1 MLLTARHLRPFVLFL
16 LTFALVFTAS
26 AQPGTARMQEENT
39 TPSLMRF
46 SSAPSVPDAG
56 LQAIVDGVV
65 GELPGTWGVAVKKL
79 DTGQY
84 ASFNADGQQVSAS
97 LYKLWVLSELYRQVD
112 EGTVSLDSR
121 ETVTAADAAYDVQT
135 GELRLPPGSDVQIS
149 RAAYLMVTLSDNTAA
164 SLLVRVLGP
173 GNISRFMSRNG
184 LSDSVFNWEADN
196 GPYTTPNDMLRL
208 LEMLAT
214 SRMVDARSSS
224 EMVDLMLG
232 QQINNLLP
240 PGLPDDTQI
249 AHKTGALD
257 YLLHDAAIVYGAS
270 GPYILVAMSSKL
282 PDYGIAWDAMPALS
296 KQVDAYFNSRP
307 TAPARYFPETRQ
319 AVGHDFLKFWQ
330 EYGGADT
337 FGLPIAPE
345 RMSNGRVMQ
354 QFERARFEWGPASRG
369 VPSGSANVVLG
380 MLGEERAAKLGLSWP
395 RGEDTGKGRFFEET
409 GQSLTGEFY
418 DYWLNHGGERVFG
431 LPISP
436 AAEMQSPADDKM
448 YMTQWFQRARME
460 LRSDGSVVLA
470 LLGQE
475 MAPSR

>member
-1 MLLTARHLRPFVLFL
+1 MLLSARRPRPFMLSFL
-16 LTFALVFTAS
+16 VFAFVFTAS
-26 AQPGTARMQEENT
+26 AQAGTAHMQVEDET
-39 TPSLMRF
+39 AALMRF
-46 SSAPSVPDAG
+46 GSAPSVPDAG

-65 GELPGTWGVAVKKL
+65 GELPGTWGVAIKKL

-84 ASFNADGQQVSAS
+84 ASFNADERQVSAS
-97 LYKLWVLSELYRQVD
+97 LYKLWVLGELFRQVA

-121 ETVTAADAAYDVQT
+121 ETVTAEDAAYDVLT
-135 GELRLPPGSDVQIS
+135 GELRLPAGSDVQIA

-184 LSDSVFNWEADN
+184 LSDSVFDWEADE
-196 GPYTTPNDMLRL
+196 GPFTTPNDVLKL

-214 SRMVDARSSS
+214 SQMVDAQSSS

-240 PGLPDDTQI
+240 SGLPDDTPM
-249 AHKTGALD
+249 AHKTGALED
-257 YLLHDAAIVYGAS
+257 LLHDAGIVYGAS
-270 GPYILVAMSSKL
+270 GPYILVAMSSEL

-296 KQVDAYFNSRP
+296 EQVDAYFNARP
-307 TAPARYFPETRQ
+307 TAPVRYFHETRQ
-319 AVGHDFLKFWQ
+319 AVGHHFLKFWQ
-330 EYGGADT
+330 EYGGAET

-345 RMSNGRVMQ
+345 SLADGRVTQ
-354 QFERARFEWGPASRG
+354 QFERARFEWDPAG
-369 VPSGSANVVLG
+369 AGGAQANVTLG
-380 MLGEERAAKLGLSWP
+380 SLGEERAAKLGLSWP
-395 RGEDTGKGRFFEET
+395 RGEDTGEGRYFEET
-409 GQSLTGEFY
+409 GQSLAGEFY
-418 DYWLNHGGERVFG
+418 TYWLNHGGERVFG

-460 LRSDGSVVLA
+460 LRGDGSVVLA
-470 LLGQE
+470 LLGRE

>member
-1 MLLTARHLRPFVLFL
+1 MLLSARRPRPFVLFFL
-16 LTFALVFTAS
+16 ALALVFTAS
-26 AQPGTARMQEENT
+26 AQAGTAHMQAEDET
-39 TPSLMRF
+39 TALMRF
-46 SSAPSVPDAG
+46 GSAPTVPDAG

-84 ASFNADGQQVSAS
+84 ASFNADGRQVSAS
-97 LYKLWVLSELYRQVD
+97 LYKLWVLGELFRQVA

-121 ETVTAADAAYDVQT
+121 ETVTAEDAAYDVLT
-135 GELRLPPGSDVQIS
+135 GELRLPAGSDVQIA

-184 LSDSVFNWEADN
+184 LSDSVFDWEADE
-196 GPYTTPNDMLRL
+196 GPFTTPNDVLKL

-214 SRMVDARSSS
+214 SRVVDAQSSS

-240 PGLPDDTQI
+240 SGLPDDTPM
-249 AHKTGALD
+249 AHKTGALED
-257 YLLHDAAIVYGAS
+257 LLHDAGIVYGAS
-270 GPYILVAMSSKL
+270 GPYILVAMSSEL

-296 KQVDAYFNSRP
+296 EQVDAYFNAHP
-307 TAPARYFPETRQ
+307 TAPARYFHETRQ
-319 AVGHDFLKFWQ
+319 VVGHHFLKFWQ

-345 RMSNGRVMQ
+345 SLADGRVTQ
-354 QFERARFEWGPASRG
+354 QFERARFEWDPASVG
-369 VPSGSANVVLG
+369 GGQPTVTLG
-380 MLGEERAAKLGLSWP
+380 NLGEERAAKLGLSWP
-395 RGEDTGKGRFFEET
+395 RGEDTGEGRFFEGT
-409 GQSLTGEFY
+409 GQSLAGEFY
-418 DYWLNHGGERVFG
+418 TYWLNHGGERVFG

-460 LRSDGSVVLA
+460 LRGDGSVVLA
-470 LLGQE
+470 LLGRE

>member
-1 MLLTARHLRPFVLFL
+1 MPFSARRLRPFVLFFIA
-16 LTFALVFTAS
+16 FALIFTAW
-26 AQPGTARMQEENT
+26 AQPGTAHMQADDEAA
-39 TPSLMRF
+39 PLMRF

-84 ASFNADGQQVSAS
+84 AAFNADGQQTSAS
-97 LYKLWVLSELYRQVD
+97 LYKLWVLSELFRQVA

-121 ETVTAADAAYDVQT
+121 ETVTAEDAAYDVQT

-173 GNISRFMSRNG
+173 DNISRFMSRNG
-184 LSDSVFNWEADN
+184 LSHSIFDWEADD
-196 GPYTTPNDMLRL
+196 GPFTTPNDMLKL

-214 SRMVDARSSS
+214 SRMVDAQSSK

-240 PGLPDDTQI
+240 PGLPDGTPI

-270 GPYILVAMSSKL
+270 GPYIIVAMSSKL

-307 TAPARYFPETRQ
+307 AAPVRYFPETRQ

-330 EYGGADT
+330 EYGAAET

-345 RMSNGRVMQ
+345 SLVDGRVTQ
-354 QFERARFEWGPASRG
+354 QFERARFEWDSASAG
-369 VPSGSANVVLG
+369 GGQPNVSLG
-380 MLGEERAAKLGLSWP
+380 NLGEERAAKLGLSWP
-395 RGEDTGKGRFFEET
+395 RGQDTGEGRFFEET
-409 GQSLTGEFY
+409 GQSLAGEFY
-418 DYWLNHGGERVFG
+418 TYWLNRGGERVFG

-448 YMTQWFQRARME
+448 YVTQWFQRARME
-460 LRSDGSVVLA
+460 LRADGSGVVLA
-470 LLGQE
+470 LLGRE